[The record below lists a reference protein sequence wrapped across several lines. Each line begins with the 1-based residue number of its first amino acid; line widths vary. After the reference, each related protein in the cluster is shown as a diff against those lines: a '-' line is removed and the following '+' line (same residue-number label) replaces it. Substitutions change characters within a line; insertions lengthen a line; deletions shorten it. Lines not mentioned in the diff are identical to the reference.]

1 MTEGRR
7 SSFPTPLPWK
17 YIQKRAEPLK
27 PIAENQ
33 QQQHDIKSPR
43 KTITTS
49 DFMPSSPLNLH
60 KRRFD
65 SILNEDSK
73 KQKSLP
79 QHQYGVQS
87 SSMKAKAITMV
98 QDQQEAKF
106 PQAEVE
112 SMSQISTYSS
122 SVQTC
127 TTDTTSTSVS
137 QDVTQSIQKFNID
150 QFRQSLQKKRKSG
163 AGRKSSFCLRGKRRS
178 SYSNLQL
185 SVHNDVPSTQFV
197 NHIQPDLPDPIRMK
211 QLLLYCISRIKDQ
224 QSDIQVSIVLQD
236 IYQALLDGQI
246 NCSWYHRPRDP
257 PRVVQRPNPLNEQL
271 DREFQQLNEQI
282 NLTSEQIQQWSGIQ
296 LENYLD
302 CELADENV
310 DLFSIEKQMMDD
322 LISDENVKLMLDDSA
337 NYKVCQDIE
346 NLEMKIES
354 LLKDCDPK
362 LMHAHDMITVL
373 KEIKQH
379 VDEMFV
385 AAIEVVWPDEDED
398 LSTPPS
404 QDGASQKVIP
414 ENKKRESG
422 LRMTKDD
429 ARRASLLGLEVPSPN
444 RLQRRD
450 SSRQREVDPTVRI
463 LKQLANFTKNA

>member
-33 QQQHDIKSPR
+33 QLQHDIKSPR

-79 QHQYGVQS
+79 HKYGVQS
-87 SSMKAKAITMV
+87 SSIKAKAIDMG
-98 QDQQEAKF
+98 QDQQAANF
-106 PQAEVE
+106 TQSEVE
-112 SMSQISTYSS
+112 SMSQISTRSS

-127 TTDTTSTSVS
+127 TTTTSTTVS
-137 QDVTQSIQKFNID
+137 KEATESIQHFNLD

-185 SVHNDVPSTQFV
+185 SVHHDVPSTQFV

-271 DREFQQLNEQI
+271 QVEFQQLNEQI

-322 LISDENVKLMLDDSA
+322 LISDENVKLMLDDSE
-337 NYKVCQDIE
+337 NYKVSQAIE
-346 NLEMKIES
+346 NLELKIES
-354 LLKDCDPK
+354 LLKESDPK
-362 LMHAHDMITVL
+362 LIHAHDMITVL

-385 AAIEVVWPDEDED
+385 AAIEVVWPDDDQD
-398 LSTPPS
+398 LSSPPS
-404 QDGASQKVIP
+404 QDGASQKATP
-414 ENKKRESG
+414 ENKRRDSG